1 VFYKYFDKPIELYF
15 NTSGAGSSNTFNYA
29 NVENAKG
36 YGAELEFRKKL
47 DFIHVMRNFTLTG
60 NFSYIYNRVKGTGVD
75 RPMQGQSPYLINAG
89 LQYDAENSGF
99 SATLLFNE
107 IGRRILFVGNLQ
119 QATGV
124 GVPEIWENPR
134 ALLDLQVAQ
143 KLFKSRAEIKLNVSD
158 ILNQH
163 SYFYHDLNGNKKFDK
178 NGGDALA
185 IDRVYGTN
193 INVVF
198 SYKIK

>member
-1 VFYKYFDKPIELYF
+1 
-15 NTSGAGSSNTFNYA
+15 
-29 NVENAKG
+29 
-36 YGAELEFRKKL
+36 
-47 DFIHVMRNFTLTG
+47 
-60 NFSYIYNRVKGTGVD
+60 
-75 RPMQGQSPYLINAG
+75 
-89 LQYDAENSGF
+89 
-99 SATLLFNE
+99 LFNE